1 MKKVI
6 VTGGAGFIG
15 SHTSIELSKA
25 GYLPVVI
32 DNFCASERAM
42 LGRLRQLIGHD
53 FPVYEF
59 DCRDPKALAGVFAE
73 QGPIFG
79 VIHFAA
85 HKAVGVSVDKPL
97 DYYDNNVGSLLVL
110 LRAMFEAN
118 VSNFVFSSSC
128 TVYGQPDTLP
138 VTEASAIKP
147 AESPYGR
154 TKQVCE
160 SVIEDVVRSKA
171 PLKAVTLRY
180 FNPVGAHPSAL
191 IGELPIGR
199 PENLVPYITQTA
211 AGLRDQLTV
220 FGDDYPTADG
230 TCVRDYIHVVD
241 LAKAHVRA
249 LDWLGRQPEGAA
261 NEVINVGTG
270 RGTTVLQAI
279 QAFEEASGQKLNYRV
294 GPRRTGDVVETYA
307 SVDKA
312 AEVLGFRTELTILDA
327 MRDAHRWQL
336 ALRDNPLPKE

>member
-15 SHTSIELSKA
+15 SHTAVELSRA
-25 GYLPVVI
+25 GYMPVVV

-42 LGRLRQLIGHD
+42 LGRLRQIIGHD
-53 FPVYEF
+53 FPVHEL
-59 DCRDPKALAGVFAE
+59 DCRDEQKLRAVFAAE
-73 QGPIFG
+73 GDVFG

-85 HKAVGVSVDKPL
+85 FKAVGVSVEKPI

-110 LRAMFEAN
+110 LRTMFDAK

-128 TVYGQPDTLP
+128 TVYGQPDKLP
-138 VTEASAIKP
+138 VTEASPQKT

-160 SVIEDVVRSKA
+160 GVIEDVVRSKA

-199 PENLVPYITQTA
+199 PENLVPFITQTA
-211 AGLRDQLTV
+211 VGLRDQLTV
-220 FGDDYPTADG
+220 FGNDYDTPDG

-241 LAKAHVRA
+241 LAIAHVKA
-249 LDWLGRQPEGAA
+249 LDWLAKQPLEPR
-261 NEVINVGTG
+261 NEVFNVGTG
-270 RGTTVLQAI
+270 RGTTVLEAI
-279 QAFEEASGQKLNYRV
+279 SAFEQASGQKLNYRI
-294 GPRRTGDVVETYA
+294 GPRRTGDVIETYA
-307 SVDKA
+307 SVEKS
-312 AEVLGFRTELTILDA
+312 ERVLGFKTERTMLQAMGDA
-327 MRDAHRWQL
+327 YRWQL
-336 ALRDNPLPKE
+336 ALRDNPLK

>member
-15 SHTSIELSKA
+15 SHTAFELSRA
-25 GYLPVVI
+25 GYLPVVV
-32 DNFCASERAM
+32 DNFCGSERAM
-42 LGRLRQLIGHD
+42 LGRLRQLIGHE
-53 FPVYEF
+53 FPVYEL
-59 DCRDPKALAGVFAE
+59 DCREPAALARVFAE
-73 QGPIFG
+73 QGPVFG

-85 HKAVGVSVDKPL
+85 HKAVSVSVEKPL
-97 DYYDNNVGSLLVL
+97 DYYDNNVGSLFVL
-110 LRAMFEAN
+110 LRTMLEAK

-128 TVYGQPDTLP
+128 TVYGQPDSLP
-138 VTEASAIKP
+138 VTETSPIKT

-160 SVIEDVVRSKA
+160 DVIADVVRSRA
-171 PLKAVTLRY
+171 ALKAVTLRY
-180 FNPVGAHPSAL
+180 FNPVGAHPSGL

-211 AGLRDQLTV
+211 LGLRDQLTI
-220 FGDDYPTADG
+220 FGNDYPTPDG

-249 LDWLGRQPEGAA
+249 LNWLGQQPETPA
-261 NEVINVGTG
+261 NEVFNVGTG

-279 QAFEEASGQKLNYRV
+279 QAFEQASGQKLNYRI
-294 GPRRTGDVVETYA
+294 GPRRVGDVVETYA
-307 SVDKA
+307 CVEKSA
-312 AEVLGFRTELTILDA
+312 RVLGFQTELSILDA
-327 MRDAHRWQL
+327 MRDAYRWQL
-336 ALRDNPLPKE
+336 ALRDNPLT